1 MQVAK
6 KRFKPN
12 EMQNAPQYVEIAI
25 IKFDW

>member
-6 KRFKPN
+6 KRVKAN
-12 EMQNAPQYVEIAI
+12 ETQNAPQYVEIAI